1 MAQIKY
7 GRGAASGD
15 SSTASNHNLVME
27 NRRRVVISGV
37 NEVEGFTETEVR
49 LYTEMG
55 QITVKGKKLQVSEVS
70 TKTGELI
77 MTGDMIDS
85 VVYSDKPRRTPDN
98 FITRLFR

>member
-1 MAQIKY
+1 MAQIRY
-7 GRGAASGD
+7 GRGAANGD
-15 SSTASNHNLVME
+15 GSTASNHNLVME

-85 VVYSDKPRRTPDN
+85 VVYSDKLRRTPDN